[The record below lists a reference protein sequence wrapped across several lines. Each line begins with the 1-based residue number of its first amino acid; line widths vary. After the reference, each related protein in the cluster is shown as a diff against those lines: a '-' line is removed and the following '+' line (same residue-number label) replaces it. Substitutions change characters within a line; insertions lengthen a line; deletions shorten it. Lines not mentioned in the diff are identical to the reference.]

1 MLSILRRSQS
11 SRSSLQPLSDSTCSH
26 PFTPRSQTSA
36 SLDCDCPYPP
46 TATQTC
52 SITMLCLQLL
62 SVAVALF
69 TFTAPSLCDTLEV
82 LNPPHPRIGIPSIDF
97 QDGLAQHIS
106 SDFAASMQN
115 LPLNHGLKPTRA
127 MKRGP
132 KILEYKLVKPKSR
145 GNAKRADGDNSP
157 ALFSFPNCLVCTGK
171 RKDDMGLT
179 VRDNFQADQMV
190 GMMLLGG
197 MSGECLFCRLPR
209 QDTIDAQRPPGVTYL
224 PKVTSL
230 SRLTTAYSCQSG
242 GRYRTIW
249 VSLRNLSESR
259 R

>member
-1 MLSILRRSQS
+1 ML
-11 SRSSLQPLSDSTCSH
+11 T
-26 PFTPRSQTSA
+26 
-36 SLDCDCPYPP
+36 
-46 TATQTC
+46 
-52 SITMLCLQLL
+52 LQLL

-82 LNPPHPRIGIPSIDF
+82 LNPPHARIGIPSIDF
-97 QDGLAQHIS
+97 HDGLAQHIS

-132 KILEYKLVKPKSR
+132 KILEYKLVKPKGR

-171 RKDDMGLT
+171 RKDDERLT

-190 GMMLLGG
+190 GMMLPGG
-197 MSGECLFCRLPR
+197 MTGECLFCRLPR
-209 QDTIDAQRPPGVTYL
+209 PETLMRILTASIRCPATARSDILAKGHVVVKTNYRILMSIRREVSDDLG
-224 PKVTSL
+224 KSL
-230 SRLTTAYSCQSG
+230 KPVRKPSLT
-242 GRYRTIW
+242 R
-249 VSLRNLSESR
+249 VM
-259 R
+259 